1 MLHVPTTL
9 GPLRSNPTTLGEA
22 FSLARFEDERSTTSI
37 AKPNDLNTGIHV
49 QDIEETIRH
58 KPNKVEVVKTSRV
71 ATSEEHEHQ
80 ENQDNLNEIS
90 EEKDDAKP
98 PISTDT
104 FRSNGGD
111 DSQTSGLKI
120 PTKDV
125 VDNGNGSTLTFLVG
139 YGSLRALQL
148 WEKVGIEDVLGL
160 LDIGGEHNF
169 AQSNAG
175 IRKNLGNC
183 KEVDNKLKDR
193 KVERDVEREGE
204 PNIMATFGS
213 DRVLFDDDTGKVFP
227 YVIVNTK
234 EVKSITLN
242 VLAEISQCIAV
253 GPLDDAVKPD
263 DVNKCLKWNVLSNE
277 ILIDLLALGL
287 D

>member
-49 QDIEETIRH
+49 QDIEEMIRH

-71 ATSEEHEHQ
+71 ATFEEHEHQ

-98 PISTDT
+98 PISTNT
-104 FRSNGGD
+104 FRNNGGD

-139 YGSLRALQL
+139 YGSPRALQL

-160 LDIGGEHNF
+160 LDIG
-169 AQSNAG
+169 
-175 IRKNLGNC
+175 
-183 KEVDNKLKDR
+183 
-193 KVERDVEREGE
+193 
-204 PNIMATFGS
+204 
-213 DRVLFDDDTGKVFP
+213 
-227 YVIVNTK
+227 
-234 EVKSITLN
+234 
-242 VLAEISQCIAV
+242 
-253 GPLDDAVKPD
+253 
-263 DVNKCLKWNVLSNE
+263 VNKILLNQMRVSEDAEDTLCNLLQIGRVAKYQNEFEMLINRVTGISESLLKTFYISGLKPPLQCALLRSNTTTLGE
-277 ILIDLLALGL
+277 AFSLTRATKARFNDLQLGTVESNPTTWEKPSP
-287 D
+287 